1 MKKAFAFVLLM
12 LSAFVTPVV
21 RGQQTAPQRFKGIDP
36 WADIT
41 AFGGR
46 AVSPVPSTKASCN
59 GSTTIAVAS
68 SSGFFIGDGITV
80 SGCGSTNKMSMP
92 TAPTVVPSETTA
104 EPGMGLGTQTRDGS
118 AAKSTYAYS
127 VVARDRY
134 GALTA
139 AGPTTT
145 ITNGPTTLGEI
156 TYSIRSITRSGNNV
170 KVVTSIPNLMSP
182 GTGLGG
188 TMVCISNTPG
198 QQFNGCFDVA
208 QRDSSTQFEFFN
220 TPIDT
225 HGMGNYAGDVL
236 AESSGSATIF
246 VDNLISWTPVTG
258 AWEYY
263 IYAKRPGD
271 SAQHLIGVTQPQ
283 GIQNGFLDTVFEDYG
298 SPFLDNQTFPA
309 YVPVT
314 PPPTVATNDPLTTTI
329 TNISGTTVTVANA
342 ASQTSSGQTALFDD
356 APAILAAGNSISYFH
371 SGFGSDALRGGA
383 IYIPQ
388 APSGC
393 AASCAFVVNS
403 YLQLPE
409 ELTILQSGLVLAN
422 ETIAIKSNVNWD
434 GIWGQTGTPQFGYS
448 GSAQVRS
455 LTANPLL
462 YIYGTGALFQNLYLC
477 DNNTNGGVLAVEDN
491 SAPTTW
497 EDVGFEVNGAG
508 NSSYWGR
515 DLILRDTTGTI
526 NNQYFYKVLF
536 GGGPAQ
542 VPNSSWTPLV
552 FFDGEGTVTL
562 NFSAEFH
569 DTQIGRRG
577 FAILQTGAGS
587 GLAFNNLYRQ
597 GGIAPLVTSFS
608 TGGGVGVSLSNATQD
623 TETEPAFTNLGKIS
637 TRPIGSFDFSGG
649 GGAGDPVLSGLLVQA
664 YNATA
669 PFSANTQPTPN
680 REGKMTG
687 STTVVAP
694 PYSTSAIGGCGTPW
708 CPIPDSLAVFNQLV
722 SFGDGHSLIWPLAQA
737 TNVSTTVASGGGVPV
752 GTWTYAV
759 IEVGA
764 DGGFTIASLPSNA
777 AATTIGNQTVNLT
790 WTRSQGAI
798 AHNVYR
804 CSSKCVSAAGLVNIN
819 SEWYRVATAITTTS
833 YSDNA
838 AAPMRAFLP
847 YVTGTGKTIVSP
859 SGFSGLS
866 SRLIPETFAVL
877 PTCGSGVG
885 EGTVSEITDSVT
897 NILGATV
904 TGGGSHKGT
913 VRCDGVNWTLE
924 AISGPSAAI
933 MVATLSTT
941 AATTDNV
948 TVTGLTTSGHCTM
961 TPTNATAAAD
971 IASTY
976 ISKTTT
982 NQITITHPARSGRT
996 WNIHCT
1002 AN

>member
-1 MKKAFAFVLLM
+1 MKKTLAFVLLM
-12 LSAFVTPVV
+12 LCAIVAPFV
-21 RGQQTAPQRFKGIDP
+21 RGQQTAPQRFKAIDP
-36 WADIT
+36 WANIT

-59 GSTTIAVAS
+59 GSATITVGS
-68 SSGFFIGDGITV
+68 SSGFLIGDGITV
-80 SGCGSTNKMSMP
+80 FGCGSTNTMSTP

-104 EPGMGLGTQTRDGS
+104 EPGMGLGTQTRNGS
-118 AAKSTYAYS
+118 AARSTYAYS

-156 TYSIRSITRSGNNV
+156 SYSIRSITRSGNNV
-170 KVVTSIPNLMSP
+170 TVVTSNPNLMSA

-236 AESSGSATIF
+236 AESSGNATIF
-246 VDNLISWTPVTG
+246 VDNLISWTPIIG

-342 ASQTSSGQTALFDD
+342 ASQNASGQTALFDD
-356 APAILAAGNSISYFH
+356 APAILAAGNSISYYH
-371 SGFGSDALRGGA
+371 SGSGSDALHGGA

-388 APSGC
+388 APAGC
-393 AASCAFVVNS
+393 NQACAFIVNS

-409 ELTILQSGLVLAN
+409 EMTIWQSGPIWAN
-422 ETIAIKSNVNWD
+422 ETIAVKSNVNWN
-434 GIWGQTGTPQFGYS
+434 GIWGQNGTPQFGYT
-448 GSAQVRS
+448 GSATVRS

-462 YIYGTGALFQNLYLC
+462 YIYGTGALFQNLSIY

-491 SAPTTW
+491 SAPTQW
-497 EDVGFEVNGAG
+497 EYVSFNINLAG

-552 FFDGEGTVTL
+552 YFNGEGLTQIE
-562 NFSAEFH
+562 FSAEFH

-577 FAILQTGAGS
+577 FAIFQTGAGS
-587 GLAFNNLYRQ
+587 SLIFTNLYRQ
-597 GGIAPLVTSFS
+597 GGISPEVTSFS
-608 TGGGVGVSLSNATQD
+608 TGGGVGVAISNSVQD
-623 TETEPAFTNLGKIS
+623 TETEPAVTDLSNTQRQTLS
-637 TRPIGSFDFSGG
+637 LSYSGG
-649 GGAGDPVLSGLLVQA
+649 GGAGDPFVSGVLPLVYSGNTMFNGRQ
-664 YNATA
+664 TA
-669 PFSANTQPTPN
+669 PN
-680 REGKMTG
+680 REGAFSGIPFM
-687 STTVVAP
+687 VNP
-694 PYSTSAIGGCGTPW
+694 PYSTAAVGGCGTPY
-708 CPIPDSLAVFNQLV
+708 CPINEAMQVFNELV

-737 TNVSTTVASGGGVPV
+737 TKVSTRVAPGGGVPV

-777 AATTIGNQTVNLT
+777 AATTSGNQTVNLT

-804 CSSKCVSAAGLVNIN
+804 CSSRCVTTAGLVNIN
-819 SEWYRVATAITTTS
+819 SEWYQVATAITTTS
-833 YSDNA
+833 YSDTA
-838 AAPMRAFLP
+838 AAPIRAFLP
-847 YVTGTGKTIVSP
+847 HVTGTGKTIVSP

-866 SRLIPETFAVL
+866 SRLIPETFALL

-885 EGTVSEITDSVT
+885 EGTVSEITDSTT

-933 MVATLSTT
+933 MVATLTTT

-948 TVTGLTTSGHCTM
+948 TVTGLTSSGHCTM
-961 TPTNATAAAD
+961 TATNATAAAD
-971 IASTY
+971 IASTF
-976 ISKTTT
+976 ISKATT
-982 NQITITHPARSGRT
+982 NQITITHPAKSGRT

>member
-1 MKKAFAFVLLM
+1 MKKALAFVLLM
-12 LSAFVTPVV
+12 LSAIVAPVV
-21 RGQQTAPQRFKGIDP
+21 RGQQTAPQRLKSIDP

-59 GSTTIAVAS
+59 GSTTIAVES
-68 SSGFFIGDGITV
+68 SSGFFVGDGITI
-80 SGCGSTNKMSMP
+80 SGCGSTNTMGTP

-104 EPGMGLGTQTRDGS
+104 EPGMGLGTQTRNGS
-118 AAKSTYAYS
+118 AASSTYAYS

-139 AGPTTT
+139 AGPTTA
-145 ITNGPTTLGEI
+145 ITNGPTKLGEI
-156 TYSIRSITRSGNNV
+156 TYSIRSISRSGNNV
-170 KVVTSIPNLMSP
+170 TVVTSTPNLMSA

-208 QRDSSTQFEFFN
+208 QRDSSTQFKFFN

-236 AESSGSATIF
+236 AESSGNATIF
-246 VDNLISWTPVTG
+246 VDNLISWTPVVG

-271 SAQHLIGVTQPQ
+271 SAQKIIGVTQPQ
-283 GIQNGFLDTVFEDYG
+283 GILNGYVDNVFEDYG
-298 SPFLDNQTFPA
+298 SPFLDNQMFPA

-329 TNISGTTVTVANA
+329 TNISGTRVTVANA
-342 ASQTSSGQTALFDD
+342 ASQTASGQTALFDD

-371 SGFGSDALRGGA
+371 SGSGSDALRGGA

-409 ELTILQSGLVLAN
+409 EMTIWQSGPILAN
-422 ETIAIKSNVNWD
+422 ESIAVKSNVNWN
-434 GIWGQTGTPQFGYS
+434 GIWGQSGTPQFGYT
-448 GSAQVRS
+448 GSATVRS

-462 YIYGTGALFQNLYLC
+462 YIYGTGALFQNLSIY
-477 DNNTNGGVLAVEDN
+477 DINTNGGVLAVEDN

-608 TGGGVGVSLSNATQD
+608 TGGGVGISISNSVQD
-623 TETEPAFTNLGKIS
+623 TETEPAVTSLSNTQRQTLS
-637 TRPIGSFDFSGG
+637 LSFSGG
-649 GGAGDPVLSGLLVQA
+649 GGAGDPFVSGVLPLA
-664 YNATA
+664 YNGNA
-669 PFSANTQPTPN
+669 PFGSGPQPTPN
-680 REGKMTG
+680 REGTMTG
-687 STTVVAP
+687 TSFMINP
-694 PYSTSAIGGCGTPW
+694 PYSTAAMGGCGTPW
-708 CPIPDSLAVFNQLV
+708 CPMNEAIQVFNQLV

-737 TNVSTTVASGGGVPV
+737 TNVSTTVASGGGVPL

-777 AATTIGNQTVNLT
+777 AATTSGKQTVNLT
-790 WTRSQGAI
+790 WTGSQGAI

-804 CSSKCVSAAGLVNIN
+804 CSARCVTAAGLVNIN
-819 SEWYRVATAITTTS
+819 SEWYRVAAAITTTS
-833 YSDNA
+833 YSDTA
-838 AAPMRAFLP
+838 GAPMRAFLP

-859 SGFSGLS
+859 IGFSGLT
-866 SRLIPETFAVL
+866 SRLIPETFAFL
-877 PTCGSGVG
+877 PTCASGVG
-885 EGTVSEITDSVT
+885 EGTVSEITDST
-897 NILGATV
+897 TTILGATV
-904 TGGGSHKGT
+904 TGGGSHRGS

-924 AISGPSAAI
+924 AISGPSAAV

-948 TVTGLTTSGHCTM
+948 TVTGLTNSGHCTM

-982 NQITITHPARSGRT
+982 NQVTITHPASSGRT

>member
-12 LSAFVTPVV
+12 LSAIVTPVV
-21 RGQQTAPQRFKGIDP
+21 RGQQTAPQRFRGIDP

-59 GSTTIAVAS
+59 GSTTIAVES
-68 SSGFFIGDGITV
+68 SSGFFVGDGITI
-80 SGCGSTNKMSMP
+80 SGCGSTNKMGTP

-104 EPGMGLGTQTRDGS
+104 EPGMGLGTQTRNGS
-118 AAKSTYAYS
+118 AASSTYAYS

-156 TYSIRSITRSGNNV
+156 TYSIRSISRSGNNV
-170 KVVTSIPNLMSP
+170 TVVTSTPNLMSA

-208 QRDSSTQFEFFN
+208 QRDSSTQFKFFN

-236 AESSGSATIF
+236 AESSGNATIF

-263 IYAKRPGD
+263 VYAKRPGD

-342 ASQTSSGQTALFDD
+342 ASQTASGQTALFDD
-356 APAILAAGNSISYFH
+356 APAILAAGNSISYHH
-371 SGFGSDALRGGA
+371 SGSGSDALRGGA

-388 APSGC
+388 APAGC
-393 AASCAFVVNS
+393 NQACAFIVNS

-409 ELTILQSGLVLAN
+409 EMTIWQSGPIWAN
-422 ETIAIKSNVNWD
+422 ETIAVKGNVNWN
-434 GIWGQTGTPQFGYS
+434 GIWGQSGTPQFGYT
-448 GSAQVRS
+448 GSATVRS

-462 YIYGTGALFQNLYLC
+462 YIYGTGALFQNLSIY

-491 SAPTTW
+491 SAPTQW
-497 EDVGFEVNGAG
+497 EYVSFDVNLAG

-552 FFDGEGTVTL
+552 YFNGEGLTQIE
-562 NFSAEFH
+562 FSAEFH

-577 FAILQTGAGS
+577 FAIFQTGAGS
-587 GLAFNNLYRQ
+587 SLIFTNLYRQ
-597 GGIAPLVTSFS
+597 GGISPEVTSFS
-608 TGGGVGVSLSNATQD
+608 TGGGVGVAISNSVQD
-623 TETEPAFTNLGKIS
+623 TETEPA
-637 TRPIGSFDFSGG
+637 
-649 GGAGDPVLSGLLVQA
+649 
-664 YNATA
+664 
-669 PFSANTQPTPN
+669 
-680 REGKMTG
+680 
-687 STTVVAP
+687 
-694 PYSTSAIGGCGTPW
+694 
-708 CPIPDSLAVFNQLV
+708 
-722 SFGDGHSLIWPLAQA
+722 
-737 TNVSTTVASGGGVPV
+737 
-752 GTWTYAV
+752 
-759 IEVGA
+759 
-764 DGGFTIASLPSNA
+764 
-777 AATTIGNQTVNLT
+777 
-790 WTRSQGAI
+790 
-798 AHNVYR
+798 
-804 CSSKCVSAAGLVNIN
+804 
-819 SEWYRVATAITTTS
+819 
-833 YSDNA
+833 
-838 AAPMRAFLP
+838 
-847 YVTGTGKTIVSP
+847 VT
-859 SGFSGLS
+859 
-866 SRLIPETFAVL
+866 RLIKH
-877 PTCGSGVG
+877 PT
-885 EGTVSEITDSVT
+885 
-897 NILGATV
+897 
-904 TGGGSHKGT
+904 
-913 VRCDGVNWTLE
+913 
-924 AISGPSAAI
+924 
-933 MVATLSTT
+933 
-941 AATTDNV
+941 
-948 TVTGLTTSGHCTM
+948 
-961 TPTNATAAAD
+961 AD
-971 IASTY
+971 TIPKLQWRRWRWRS
-976 ISKTTT
+976 ICKWS
-982 NQITITHPARSGRT
+982 ITISI
-996 WNIHCT
+996 WW
-1002 AN
+1002 